1 MKYYRLEVSY
11 ALGTLRTDSMVTEDA
26 KIEKI
31 VGLPRSDS
39 GAGFGMRDIGWV
51 FELKTPAEVS
61 RDKLVKAGYHMTRV
75 TEHDDNETS

>member
-1 MKYYRLEVSY
+1 MAKYYRLEVSY
-11 ALGTLRTDSMVTEDA
+11 ALGTLRTNTMTKEDD

-39 GAGFGMRDIGWV
+39 GAGFGMRDLGWV
-51 FELKTPAEVS
+51 FELKTPAEVI

-75 TEHDDNETS
+75 TEYEE